1 MKKEK
6 SIQLIRWVK
15 RLLAAGT
22 FFVWG
27 YITLRISH
35 TPLPFSE
42 QVPYCMGSTMLIFG
56 VLTALFKGI
65 EYWEKQTE
73 DNG

>member
-6 SIQLIRWVK
+6 SILLIRWIK
-15 RLLAAGT
+15 RLLGVIT
-22 FFVWG
+22 FLVWG
-27 YITLRISH
+27 YIVFTISRS
-35 TPLPFSE
+35 PVPFEE
-42 QVPYCMGSTMLIFG
+42 QVPYCMGSTILIFG

-73 DNG
+73 GNE